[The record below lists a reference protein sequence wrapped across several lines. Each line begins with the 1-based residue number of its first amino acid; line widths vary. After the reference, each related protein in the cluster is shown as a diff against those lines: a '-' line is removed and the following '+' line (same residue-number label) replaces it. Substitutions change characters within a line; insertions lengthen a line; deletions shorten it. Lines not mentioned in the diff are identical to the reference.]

1 MKIEMLKHLDRKG
14 NVIGEISRKE
24 VHVVGAW
31 HSSIHA
37 YIINNKNEILL
48 QLRTANKDIFPSVW
62 DISVGGHVDANEESI
77 TTACREIKE
86 ELGVKVKKSELTYL
100 CTNKEILKTGKNIS
114 REFVDIYLTIQDID
128 EGDITFQKEEVADV
142 KFIKLEEFFNMVER
156 KDDKLFPHYKEYKK
170 VVPHLKQLLQK

>member
-1 MKIEMLKHLDRKG
+1 MLKRLDEKG

-48 QLRTANKDIFPSVW
+48 QLRTADKDIYPSVW

-77 TTACREIKE
+77 KTACREIKE
-86 ELGVKVKKSELTYL
+86 ELGIKVKQNELTYL
-100 CTNKEILKTGKNIS
+100 CTTKEILKTGKNVS
-114 REFVDIYLTIQDID
+114 REFVDAYLTIQDIT
-128 EGDITFQKEEVADV
+128 EKDITFPKKEVADA
-142 KFIKLEEFFNMVER
+142 KFVKLEDFFDMVER
-156 KDDKLFPHYKEYKK
+156 KNNKLFPHYKEYKK
-170 VVPHLKQLLQK
+170 VVPYLKQLI